1 MARVR
6 SIGLDLQT
14 HLNSGGVQLIP
25 IDPAEISPGE
35 LVHRVRKLVEDQ
47 GVKVVIID
55 SLNGYYHAMP
65 GEKYMQLQVHEL
77 FSYLNQQGII
87 TITVLAQHGLI
98 GPMQTQ
104 IDLSYVADTVIL
116 LRFFEA
122 GGEVRQAISIVKKR
136 SGRHER
142 TIREF
147 KIDKNGVRV
156 GTPLHEFHGILSGIP
171 TFTGSEKDA

>member
-1 MARVR
+1 MIERDHV
-6 SIGLDLQT
+6 
-14 HLNSGGVQLIP
+14 
-25 IDPAEISPGE
+25 
-35 LVHRVRKLVEDQ
+35 KLV
-47 GVKVVIID
+47 VID

-87 TITVLAQHGLI
+87 TITILAQQGLI
-98 GPMQTQ
+98 GPMQSQ

-136 SGRHER
+136 SGKHER

-156 GTPLHEFHGILSGIP
+156 GSPLRQFHGILAGIP
-171 TFTGSEKDA
+171 TFTGSTKKMLKRTSKS